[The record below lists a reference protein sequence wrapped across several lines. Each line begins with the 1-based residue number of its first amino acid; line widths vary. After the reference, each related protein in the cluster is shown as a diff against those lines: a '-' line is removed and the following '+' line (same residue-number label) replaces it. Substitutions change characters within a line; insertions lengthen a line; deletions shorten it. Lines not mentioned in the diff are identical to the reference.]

1 MAALLLLQASVHH
14 ADLLRHLGWTGGF
27 AISSSTYSGHF
38 GITSRLGNGCADRV
52 PILGITFL
60 RIATTNKPGAIN
72 PSISFCLFGLIFP
85 KKLLLLFVHHMH
97 TGLSNGG
104 RIIDGRMMVQSV
116 SVHSSAN
123 AASGTRTDL

>member
-1 MAALLLLQASVHH
+1 MPLLY
-14 ADLLRHLGWTGGF
+14 RP
-27 AISSSTYSGHF
+27 SGD
-38 GITSRLGNGCADRV
+38 RCADRV
-52 PILGITFL
+52 PILGITLL

-72 PSISFCLFGLIFP
+72 PSIFCLFVFIFSNE
-85 KKLLLLFVHHMH
+85 LLLWFVHHMYV
-97 TGLSNGG
+97 GLSNGG

>member
-1 MAALLLLQASVHH
+1 MPSLYRPS
-14 ADLLRHLGWTGGF
+14 
-27 AISSSTYSGHF
+27 
-38 GITSRLGNGCADRV
+38 GNGCADRV

-72 PSISFCLFGLIFP
+72 PSISFCLFGFIFP
-85 KKLLLLFVHHMH
+85 KELLLWFVHHMH

-104 RIIDGRMMVQSV
+104 RIIDGRMMVRSV
-116 SVHSSAN
+116 SVHSPAN